1 MDGNAAPLCA
11 RRKEAMRRTVAE
23 HQQAVAELLLQ
34 SWAELPTSV
43 MNDAGTPV
51 PLSQTVGRVL
61 AQDLVAP
68 LDLPPFANS
77 QMDGYAIHAGVD
89 DGTKQSGLQRTG
101 HTADAADAAS
111 TTYRVAPVIAA
122 GAVPA
127 PLEPGMAAPI
137 MTGAAVPAGANAI
150 VPIEL
155 ADPNHFGADEAV
167 RLPATT
173 AGRFVRLQGSDVQR
187 GTVVIPAGTVLN
199 AAHMGLASAL
209 GLTELTVR
217 RRLRA
222 LLLTT
227 GDEVLSPGDPAAAD
241 GLPPGMIYDANQA
254 LLRACLEEAHVEV
267 LTATTVRDDP
277 AELIRLLEG
286 SVQPQDNNDGASP
299 AACDLI
305 ISVGG
310 ISAGAFEV
318 VKQALGSSTD
328 AQMDFV
334 SVGLQ
339 PGGPQGMGTY
349 RGVPFLGFPG
359 NPVSAFVSLEMFLR
373 PALFG
378 ALGSP
383 LPRSR
388 VVAALEQPLSSPLGK
403 HQVRRGQYSGP
414 EFESAPS
421 VREVGGESSHLLGAL
436 AQANALVHVPAGA
449 TELQAG
455 AKVEVWL
462 L

>member
-1 MDGNAAPLCA
+1 MDGNAVPHCT
-11 RRKEAMRRTVAE
+11 RRKESMRRTVAE
-23 HQQAVAELLLQ
+23 HQQAVAELLLRC
-34 SWAELPTSV
+34 WTELPSSV
-43 MNDAGTPV
+43 MNDVGTPV

-89 DGTKQSGLQRTG
+89 AGTEGSGLQQRG
-101 HTADAADAAS
+101 GAADAEP

-127 PLEPGMAAPI
+127 PLQPGMAAPI

-155 ADPNHFGADEAV
+155 AHPNTFGADETV
-167 RLPATT
+167 QLPATN
-173 AGRFVRLQGSDVQR
+173 AGKFVRLQGSDVQR

-199 AAHMGLASAL
+199 AAHLGLASAL

-254 LLRACLEEAHVEV
+254 LLRACLEDAHVEV

-277 AELIRLLEG
+277 AELIHLLEG
-286 SVQPQDNNDGASP
+286 SVQPQDKNDGAPP

-318 VKQALGSSTD
+318 VKQALGSSAD

-388 VVAALEQPLSSPLGK
+388 VVAALEYPLSSPLGK
-403 HQVRRGQYSGP
+403 HQVRRGHYSGP

-421 VREVGGESSHLLGAL
+421 VHEVGGESSHLLGAL
-436 AQANALVHVPAGA
+436 AQANALIHVPAGA

>member
-1 MDGNAAPLCA
+1 MAPAVLSPRIDEKDALEGA
-11 RRKEAMRRTVAE
+11 RRKDAMRRTVAE
-23 HQQAVAELLLQ
+23 HQQAVAELLVQ
-34 SWAELPTSV
+34 CWSQLPTSA
-43 MNDAGTPV
+43 MNDSGTSV
-51 PLSQTVGRVL
+51 PLARSVGRVL
-61 AQDLVAP
+61 AWDLVAP

-77 QMDGYAIHAGVD
+77 QMDGYAVHAGE
-89 DGTKQSGLQRTG
+89 GSGP
-101 HTADAADAAS
+101 A
-111 TTYRVAPVIAA
+111 TYRVAPVIAA

-127 PLEPGMAAPI
+127 PLQPGMAAPI
-137 MTGAAVPAGANAI
+137 MTGAPVPAGANAI

-155 ADPNHFGADEAV
+155 ALPNHFGAGGTV
-167 RLPATT
+167 QLPATT
-173 AGRFVRLQGSDVQR
+173 AGKFVRDQGSDVQR

-199 AAHMGLASAL
+199 AAHVGLASAL
-209 GLTELTVR
+209 GLAGLTVR
-217 RRLRA
+217 RRVRA

-227 GDEVLSPGDPAAAD
+227 GDEVLAPGDPAAAA

-267 LTATTVRDDP
+267 TTATTVRDDP
-277 AELIRLLEG
+277 AALISLLEA
-286 SVQPQDNNDGASP
+286 SVRTEDDSVRTEDDNAGESA

-318 VKQALGSSTD
+318 VKQALGSSAD
-328 AQMDFV
+328 ARMDFI
-334 SVGLQ
+334 SVAMQ
-339 PGGPQGMGTY
+339 PGGPQGVGTY

-373 PALFG
+373 PALFR
-378 ALGSP
+378 AVGSP

-388 VVAALEQPLSSPLGK
+388 VVAALERPLSSPAGK
-403 HQVRRGQYSGP
+403 HQVRRGHYSGP
-414 EFESAPS
+414 EYESAPS
-421 VREVGGESSHLLGAL
+421 VHEVGGESSHLLGAL
-436 AQANALVHVPAGA
+436 AQANALIHIPTGA